1 MELSNEQKERIR
13 LNRERALELRK
24 RATDQRVREEQLR
37 AEPKRNQLSAEQ
49 KRRIL
54 INRERA
60 LELRRRKIKEQW
72 SKEQKERIQAN
83 IIERALEQQPR
94 GKSKEQLTQEHLTPE
109 LTPAQRERIRVNRD
123 RALQIRRRKRE
134 EKLFETRREIV

>member
-13 LNRERALELRK
+13 LNREQALELRK
-24 RATDQRVREEQLR
+24 RATDRRVREEQLR

-60 LELRRRKIKEQW
+60 LEL
-72 SKEQKERIQAN
+72 
-83 IIERALEQQPR
+83 
-94 GKSKEQLTQEHLTPE
+94 
-109 LTPAQRERIRVNRD
+109 
-123 RALQIRRRKRE
+123 
-134 EKLFETRREIV
+134 

>member
-1 MELSNEQKERIR
+1 MELSNKKK
-13 LNRERALELRK
+13 ALELRK
-24 RATDQRVREEQLR
+24 RATDRRVREEQLR

-72 SKEQKERIQAN
+72 LKEQKERIQAN

-94 GKSKEQLTQEHLTPE
+94 GKSKEQLTQEQLTPE
-109 LTPAQRERIRVNRD
+109 LTPAQRERIQVNRD

>member
-24 RATDQRVREEQLR
+24 RATDRRVREEQLR

-94 GKSKEQLTQEHLTPE
+94 GKSKEQLTQEQLTPE
-109 LTPAQRERIRVNRD
+109 LTPAQRERIQVNRD

>member
-1 MELSNEQKERIR
+1 M
-13 LNRERALELRK
+13 ELRK
-24 RATDQRVREEQLR
+24 RATDRRVREEQLR

-49 KRRIL
+49 KQCIL

-94 GKSKEQLTQEHLTPE
+94 GKSKEQLTQEQLTPE